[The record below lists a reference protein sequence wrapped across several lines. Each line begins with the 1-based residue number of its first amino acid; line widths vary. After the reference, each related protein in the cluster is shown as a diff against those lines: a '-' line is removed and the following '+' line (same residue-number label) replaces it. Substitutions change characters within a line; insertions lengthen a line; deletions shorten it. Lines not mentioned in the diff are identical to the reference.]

1 MLAWYLL
8 GRINFI
14 YLTKKTAFITTAL
27 AHNRDFVRRWAGWAL
42 AHVKLASQDIQL
54 NLSFFGRWISFFR
67 DFERRQDGFSYFL
80 WVFVFLGGGSVFWW
94 IFRESFSHC
103 FWLLRELP
111 SCRPFSSRHICTPRR
126 SCLIR
131 YIARLSGPRSIG
143 IITPSLPLPFI
154 TSWLSL
160 LFWFSTHAFI
170 SVSGPGML

>member
-1 MLAWYLL
+1 MDWL
-8 GRINFI
+8 
-14 YLTKKTAFITTAL
+14 
-27 AHNRDFVRRWAGWAL
+27 
-42 AHVKLASQDIQL
+42 
-54 NLSFFGRWISFFR
+54 IS
-67 DFERRQDGFSYFL
+67 
-80 WVFVFLGGGSVFWW
+80 FWW

-143 IITPSLPLPFI
+143 ITTHSLPLPFI

-170 SVSGPGML
+170 SVSGPGMLHYIYKAFERLFLGKTFERIFLVKNLSGFFLGKSQSRISRKWDFCNYIYKTFCNTVKHQRSESLVVQCAGS